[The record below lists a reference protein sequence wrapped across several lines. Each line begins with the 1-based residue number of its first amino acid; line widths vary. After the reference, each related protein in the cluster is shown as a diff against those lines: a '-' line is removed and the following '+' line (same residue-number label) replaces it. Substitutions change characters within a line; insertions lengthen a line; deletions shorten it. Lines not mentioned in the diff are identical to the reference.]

1 MSTIFLFHLTLV
13 LHVKVIETNA
23 SHILQSAMVFCFVFF
38 FFFLFYFCV
47 RRTVAVDAPAYANFQ
62 KKEAGT
68 KKIPIAVFS
77 VYLLVYYFLCKC
89 LHVMLSCC
97 RRCCRCIL
105 LLRRIKY
112 VYILSIYAVCV
123 YRDASFF
130 HKYI

>member
-1 MSTIFLFHLTLV
+1 MSKSLKQMRRTFFNLPWYFALF
-13 LHVKVIETNA
+13 
-23 SHILQSAMVFCFVFF
+23 SSSS
-38 FFFLFYFCV
+38 FYFTSV
-47 RRTVAVDAPAYANFQ
+47 FVALSLSMRPLTPIFK